1 MVDNPARKVG
11 KTITA
16 GFLDPEIVIRLII
29 VVGKNCNPALAK
41 TMVKII
47 GKVTAPLLSSI
58 FSIAFIPSGTEAPP
72 IPRRLAEIES
82 ERYFFAGFE
91 RFLPQ
96 SFLIIGV
103 RQMLRYC
110 ESFVFSIIEII
121 PSHTAYTAKSSS
133 DRFIA
138 LVEPE
143 SIAGKTDSGAT
154 KSIIDMERIK
164 TTDQILF
171 ILNYI

>member
-1 MVDNPARKVG
+1 MDNPARKVG
-11 KTITA
+11 RTITA
-16 GFLDPEIVIRLII
+16 GFFDPEMVIRLII

-41 TMVKII
+41 IMVRII
-47 GKVTAPLLSSI
+47 GKVTTPLLSSI
-58 FSIAFIPSGTEAPP
+58 FSIALIPSGTEAPP
-72 IPRRLAEIES
+72 IPRRLAEIER

-96 SFLIIGV
+96 SFLIIGA

-110 ESFVFSIIEII
+110 ESLVFSIIEIM
-121 PSHTAYTAKSSS
+121 PSHTAYTAKSSR
-133 DRFIA
+133 DKFIA
-138 LVEPE
+138 LVDPE
-143 SIAGKTDSGAT
+143 SIAGKIDSGAI
-154 KSIIDMERIK
+154 KSIIEMDRIK